1 MGSLTPH
8 AIADIAVPWH
18 ASMALMNYIFLVP
31 WREARKPNARMLIS
45 STICLTLPITTVR
58 LLIFGINSAV
68 PSADQWIS
76 FENPMWKIPRLM
88 RIRSAFV
95 VRSCTI
101 SSNIQSIEFCKGA
114 ELNEMRR

>member
-8 AIADIAVPWH
+8 AIADIAVPFTREYGVDELYLFG
-18 ASMALMNYIFLVP
+18 SMARGTQTERSDVDFIYNLPDAPDNY
-31 WREARKPNARMLIS
+31 RKIIDFRHQLS
-45 STICLTLPITTVR
+45 S
-58 LLIFGINSAV
+58 S
-68 PSADQWIS
+68 SADQWIS

-88 RIRSAFV
+88 RIRSTFV